1 MSHKDNKQQPV
12 RHNKLWKYF
21 FAGSF
26 LLICIIM
33 VIVRLFYIQ
42 VVDADFYQ
50 SKAKRQHESKI
61 DLKADRGLIF
71 DRNNNL
77 LVTNDHEVSIAVDP
91 ALLEHKDS
99 LITILSKT
107 LDIDTL
113 ALQNKI
119 NKPNARFVWIKRGI
133 DRYKVRNLEKFEDKG
148 LILRK
153 EPQRNYLYNQ
163 NAAQIIGCTNIDNY
177 GVSGLEMSHDSLLKG
192 QDGFLI
198 MTRGRGGKLSYYADL
213 PMRPASDGASM
224 QLTIDMNLQQIVEY
238 ELKQGVIRTDATAGT
253 VIALDVKTSEV
264 LAMASYPGYNPN
276 SKTGKTSQTM
286 RIRAITDMY
295 EPGSTFKMITAAA
308 AMNEDMVKPEDVYAG
323 YNGLLQM
330 KDYKIRDEHPV
341 DSCTFA
347 DAVRYSSNIVFSTI
361 ADNMSKGKFY
371 KYVRDF
377 GFGIKTDIDLPGEVQ
392 GRLKK
397 PDQFTGA
404 TKRFMGHGYGLGVT
418 PLQLINAYA
427 CIANEGILMK
437 PYLIKQV
444 RDRNGNII
452 AENSPQKVRGVISP
466 QTAKDVAKLFCAVV
480 DSGTGTAA
488 KIRGIEVAGK
498 TGTSQQLVNGR
509 YQRGYYTAS
518 FAGFFPAE
526 NPQIAMVVIVDRPRR
541 GYYGGSTA
549 APIFKHIA
557 GKWVTA
563 QGINRIEEEE
573 DKDSVKVPNLIGL
586 DIATAEE
593 LLDRL
598 DLEFEDEPDKGTI
611 SSQIPAADSLVEKGT
626 EIKIKV
632 FEKYADDI
640 EFADS
645 LGKKPN
651 LYGYSLRNAIKIL
664 KHKSIDFSIHG
675 EGTVRKQYWQ
685 KKAEDKYFCK
695 ILAR

>member
-1 MSHKDNKQQPV
+1 MPKKETKQQPV

-21 FAGSF
+21 FAASF
-26 LLICIIM
+26 LLICIAI
-33 VIVRLFYIQ
+33 VIIRLFYIQ
-42 VVDADFYQ
+42 IINADYYQ

-61 DLKADRGLIF
+61 DLKADRGFIF

-99 LITILSKT
+99 LITVLSKALDMDT
-107 LDIDTL
+107 LD
-113 ALQNKI
+113 LQKKI
-119 NKPNARFVWIKRGI
+119 NKSKSRFVWIKRGI

-153 EPQRNYLYNQ
+153 EPQRNYLYNN
-163 NAAQIIGCTNIDNY
+163 NAAQIIGCTNIDNN
-177 GVSGLEMSHDSLLKG
+177 GVSGLEMKLDSILRG

-198 MTRGRGGKLSYYADL
+198 MSRGRGGKLSYYADL
-213 PMRPASDGASM
+213 PMKSARDGASL
-224 QLTIDMNLQQIVEY
+224 QLTIDMNLQQIAEY
-238 ELKQGVIRTDATAGT
+238 ELRQGIIRTDADAGT

-308 AMNEDMVKPEDVYAG
+308 AMNENMVHPEDMYDG
-323 YNGLLQM
+323 HHGLLQM
-330 KDYKIRDEHPV
+330 KDYKIKDEHAV
-341 DSCTFA
+341 DSCSFA
-347 DAVRYSSNIVFSTI
+347 DAVRYSSNIIFSTI

-377 GFGIKTDIDLPGEVQ
+377 GFGIKTDIDLPGEVP
-392 GRLKK
+392 GRLRK

-427 CIANEGILMK
+427 CIANGGVLMK

-444 RDRNGNII
+444 RDRNGNVLL
-452 AENSPQKVRGVISP
+452 ENSPQKVRGVISSR
-466 QTAKDVAKLFCAVV
+466 TAEDVAKLFCAVV

-488 KIRGIEVAGK
+488 RIKNIEVAGK
-498 TGTSQQLVNGR
+498 TGTSQQLIKGR
-509 YQRGYYTAS
+509 YTRGYYTAS
-518 FAGFFPAE
+518 FSGFFPAD
-526 NPQIAMVVIVDRPRR
+526 NPEIAMLVIVDRPKR

-549 APIFKHIA
+549 APIFKNIA
-557 GKWVTA
+557 SKWITA
-563 QGINRIEEEE
+563 KGINKHVEIEES
-573 DKDSVKVPNLIGL
+573 DSVKVPNLIGL

-593 LLDRL
+593 ILDQL
-598 DLEFEDEPDKGTI
+598 DLDFDDSPDKGTI
-611 SSQIPAADSLVEKGT
+611 SWQSPAADSVVIRDT
-626 EIKIKV
+626 DIKIKI
-632 FEKYADDI
+632 FEKYADDL

-645 LGKKPN
+645 LGKKPD
-651 LYGYSLRNAIKIL
+651 LRGYNIRNAIKVL
-664 KHKSIDFSIHG
+664 KSKGIDFSIHG
-675 EGTVRKQYWQ
+675 KGTVRKQYWQ
-685 KKAEDKYFCK
+685 KKGEDKYFCK

>member
-1 MSHKDNKQQPV
+1 MSNKESNQKPV

-21 FAGSF
+21 FAASF

-33 VIVRLFYIQ
+33 VVVRLFYIQ
-42 VVDADFYQ
+42 VVNADFYQ

-91 ALLEHKDS
+91 LLLEHKDS
-99 LITILSKT
+99 LITILSKA

-113 ALQNKI
+113 DLQKKI
-119 NKPNARFVWIKRGI
+119 NKPKARFVWIKRGI
-133 DRYKVRNLEKFEDKG
+133 DRYKVRTLEKFEDKG

-163 NAAQIIGCTNIDNY
+163 NAAQIIGCTNIDNN
-177 GVSGLEMSHDSLLKG
+177 GVSGLEMSHDSILSG
-192 QDGFLI
+192 HDGFLI

-213 PMRPASDGASM
+213 PMKQARDGASM
-224 QLTIDMNLQQIVEY
+224 QLTIDMNLQQLVEY

-276 SKTGKTSQTM
+276 AKTGKTSKTM

-308 AMNEDMVKPEDVYAG
+308 AMNEDMVKPDDIYDG
-323 YNGLLQM
+323 YNGLLKM
-330 KDYKIRDEHPV
+330 KDYKIKDEHPV

-347 DAVRYSSNIVFSTI
+347 DAVRYSSNIIFSTI
-361 ADNMSKGKFY
+361 ADNMSKDKFY

-427 CIANEGILMK
+427 CIANEGVLMK

-444 RDRNGNII
+444 RDRNGNILV
-452 AENSPQKVRGVISP
+452 ENSPQKIRGVISAH
-466 QTAKDVAKLFCAVV
+466 TAKEVTKLFCAVV

-488 KIRGIEVAGK
+488 RINHMKVAGK

-509 YQRGYYTAS
+509 YTRGYYNAS
-518 FAGFFPAE
+518 FAGFFPAD
-526 NPQIAMVVIVDRPRR
+526 NPQIAMIVIIDRPKR

-549 APIFKHIA
+549 APVFKNIA
-557 GKWVTA
+557 SKWITA
-563 QGINRIEEEE
+563 QGINEFTEEK
-573 DKDSVKVPNLIGL
+573 DKDSVKVPNLIGM
-586 DIATAEE
+586 DIAGAEE

-611 SSQIPAADSLVEKGT
+611 SWQMPKADSLVAKDT
-626 EIKIKV
+626 EIRIKV
-632 FEKYADDI
+632 IEKYADDL

-645 LGKKPN
+645 LGQKPN
-651 LYGYSLRNAIKIL
+651 LTGYSIRNAIRIL
-664 KHKSIDFSIHG
+664 KNKNIEFSIHG
-675 EGTVRKQYWQ
+675 TGTVRKQYWQ
-685 KKAEDKYFCK
+685 KKGEDKYFCK
-695 ILAR
+695 ILAK

>member
-1 MSHKDNKQQPV
+1 MPNKNTNQQHV

-21 FAGSF
+21 FAASF

-33 VIVRLFYIQ
+33 VVVRLFYVQ
-42 VVDADFYQ
+42 VVNADFYQ

-91 ALLEHKDS
+91 LLLEHKDS

-113 ALQNKI
+113 DLQGKI
-119 NKPNARFVWIKRGI
+119 NKPKARFVWIKRGI
-133 DRYKVRNLEKFEDKG
+133 DRYKVRNLEKFEDRG

-163 NAAQIIGCTNIDNY
+163 NAAQIIGCTNIDND

-192 QDGFLI
+192 RDGFLI

-213 PMRPASDGASM
+213 PMKPAANGASM
-224 QLTIDMNLQQIVEY
+224 QLTIDMKLQQIAEY
-238 ELKQGVIRTDATAGT
+238 ELKQGVLRTAATAGT

-308 AMNEDMVKPEDVYAG
+308 AMNEDMVKPEDQFNG
-323 YNGLLQM
+323 YKGLLQM
-330 KDYKIRDEHPV
+330 KDYRIRDEHPV
-341 DSCTFA
+341 DSCSFA
-347 DAVRYSSNIVFSTI
+347 DAVRYSSNIIFSTI

-397 PDQFTGA
+397 PNQFSGA

-418 PLQLINAYA
+418 PLQLINAYS
-427 CIANEGILMK
+427 CIANEGVLMK

-444 RDRNGNII
+444 RDRKGNII
-452 AENSPQKVRGVISP
+452 VENSPQKVRGVISP
-466 QTAKDVAKLFCAVV
+466 HTAKEVAKLFCAVV

-488 KIRGIEVAGK
+488 RISNMKIAGK

-509 YQRGYYTAS
+509 YTRGYYTAS

-526 NPQIAMVVIVDRPRR
+526 NPEIAMVVIVDRPKR

-549 APIFKHIA
+549 APIFKNIA
-557 GKWVTA
+557 SKWVTA
-563 QGINRIEEEE
+563 KGINEFAEQKE
-573 DKDSVKVPNLIGL
+573 KDSVRVPNLLGL
-586 DIATAEE
+586 DIETAEE
-593 LLDRL
+593 ILDRL

-611 SSQIPAADSLVEKGT
+611 TWQMPEADSLVEKDS
-626 EIKIKV
+626 KIQIRV
-632 FEKYADDI
+632 MERYADDL

-651 LYGYSLRNAIKIL
+651 LYGYSLRNAIKVL
-664 KHKSIDFSIHG
+664 KSKGIDFSIHG
-675 EGTVRKQYWQ
+675 KGTVRKQYWQ
-685 KKAEDKYFCK
+685 KKGEDKYFCK